1 MADSVATYALG
12 ILSNN
17 LGNKTN
23 DAGPLDSDSQLTA
36 FWAPFL
42 LLHLGG
48 PDTITAFAFE
58 DNELWL
64 RHLFGLAVQ
73 TALALYIFLMSWT
86 NSNRLAFLTIPMM
99 FAGLIKYGER
109 VWVLWLASNE
119 QFRESIPDPIPTHSK
134 IIEECDLKNAEGYN
148 VMPDEVIEVQVP
160 VDASAADVS
169 LAYGLLQTFK
179 RLFVDILLS
188 SNDRMGSRS
197 IFEDMSSERAFRVIE
212 MELGFMYDILFT
224 KAMATLYSKKYSEV
238 DLSITIALLVGA
250 ISLEIYAAFVLAFS
264 DWAFVWLS
272 KHNFNTSSLQ
282 RLISSRRRWSQE
294 MCQYSIL
301 TYCLKEESVS
311 HIILKF
317 LHIDEKIENYRFTTL
332 VPVTNSVKELIFNHL
347 KEKVKDYEGISIDDS
362 DLRAIQSFRGGRVL
376 EKYDQR
382 DLEWSTK
389 LEFDQSI
396 IIWHLATELCY
407 HRDDGFSSNP
417 FYTLINENCRV
428 SWSLSRYMMYLL
440 VMYPSMLPTGLGRIR
455 FRDTYAEAIKFFKQ
469 QMSTTSGKTNNFGSS
484 GDHRSKKVTRQ
495 KGKRKNSSSIYI
507 EASRMLLQVNTDFM
521 PAEVKSDRSKF
532 VLFHGCKLGSALNSI
547 PLDLKWEIICNV
559 WIEMVTYAA
568 IQCRGDYHAQQLR
581 RGGELLTHV
590 WLLMAHFGLTEHFEM
605 SQDPAI
611 AKMNLQ

>member
-1 MADSVATYALG
+1 MTYSSLR
-12 ILSNN
+12 
-17 LGNKTN
+17 
-23 DAGPLDSDSQLTA
+23 Q
-36 FWAPFL
+36 WL
-42 LLHLGG
+42 LY
-48 PDTITAFAFE
+48 TR
-58 DNELWL
+58 W
-64 RHLFGLAVQ
+64 GLARRF
-73 TALALYIFLMSWT
+73 ISF
-86 NSNRLAFLTIPMM
+86 FLTC
-99 FAGLIKYGER
+99 F
-109 VWVLWLASNE
+109 S
-119 QFRESIPDPIPTHSK
+119 
-134 IIEECDLKNAEGYN
+134 
-148 VMPDEVIEVQVP
+148 
-160 VDASAADVS
+160 
-169 LAYGLLQTFK
+169 
-179 RLFVDILLS
+179 
-188 SNDRMGSRS
+188 
-197 IFEDMSSERAFRVIE
+197 
-212 MELGFMYDILFT
+212 LGFFSFIE
-224 KAMATLYSKKYSEV
+224 KKKYSEV